1 MAKAQSRKKTQAQ
14 GRRSPLVVLIG
25 VVVVLVVAFAAWQL
39 LTPSAPAETA
49 PEGALP
55 LEVSVAQAA
64 TMRDEGAFVL
74 DVREPSEWEAGH
86 IPDATLIPLGQLSSR
101 VSEVPTDQPVVII
114 CRSGNRS
121 AQARDLLRN
130 AGYTNVTSV
139 AGGMNNWQS
148 QGLPTVT
155 GQ

>member
-14 GRRSPLVVLIG
+14 SGRSPLVYLIG

-49 PEGALP
+49 PEGGLP

-155 GQ
+155 GP